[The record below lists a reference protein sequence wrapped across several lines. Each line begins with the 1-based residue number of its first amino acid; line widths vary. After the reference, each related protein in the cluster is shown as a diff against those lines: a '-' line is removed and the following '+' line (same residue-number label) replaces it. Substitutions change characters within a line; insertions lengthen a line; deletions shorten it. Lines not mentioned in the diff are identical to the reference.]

1 MAFKQSYFKE
11 HWKTKLRRKAT
22 CPCTQSV
29 IVDVLQA
36 ILSMA
41 ILFVHTLLNLQMELP
56 RVLRGVQLLPTS
68 SSFCATKDD
77 VWCSVPTLM
86 YTATCP
92 CTQSVIVDVLQA
104 ILSMAILFV
113 HTLLNLQMELPR
125 VLRGVQ
131 LLPTSSSFCAT
142 KDDVWCSVPTLMYTF
157 VN

>member
-1 MAFKQSYFKE
+1 MRNNGILNNHILKKTE
-11 HWKTKLRRKAT
+11 KTKLRRKAT

-41 ILFVHTLLNLQMELP
+41 ILFVQTFLNLQMELP

-68 SSFCATKDD
+68 SS
-77 VWCSVPTLM
+77 L
-86 YTATCP
+86 
-92 CTQSVIVDVLQA
+92 
-104 ILSMAILFV
+104 
-113 HTLLNLQMELPR
+113 
-125 VLRGVQ
+125 G
-131 LLPTSSSFCAT
+131 AT